1 MSEFR
6 KEPGEHVVAEVRKH
20 WFIFLLELLPF
31 AILAA
36 IPLLVPFFFSFLPP
50 EAQAFFEKEP
60 SFADPWVRFSLGI
73 WWLFLWLGAFN
84 TFTAYFLDAWLL
96 TNRRIVDIDQLGF
109 FSRQVSSFL
118 LDRVQDVTTDIHG
131 LLATVIDFGNIQVE
145 TAGMSQHFV
154 IKGIP
159 NPRHLRDLIL
169 AEVEKR
175 RSESTRQ
182 IP

>member
-1 MSEFR
+1 MPELHYES
-6 KEPGEHVVAEVRKH
+6 GEHKIAEVRKH

-31 AILAA
+31 AIFAA
-36 IPLLVPFFFSFLPP
+36 IPFLVPFFLSLVPA
-50 EAQAFFEKEP
+50 EMQTMFETVP
-60 SFADPWVRFSLGI
+60 SFEDAWVRFALGI

-96 TNRRIVDIDQLGF
+96 TNRRIVDIDQQGF
-109 FSRQVSSFL
+109 WSRQVSSFL

-145 TAGMSQHFV
+145 TAGAAQHFI
-154 IKGIP
+154 IKGTP

-169 AEVEKR
+169 AEVER
-175 RSESTRQ
+175 RRPEIPRQ
-182 IP
+182 P

>member
-1 MSEFR
+1 M
-6 KEPGEHVVAEVRKH
+6 VAEVRKH

-36 IPLLVPFFFSFLPP
+36 VPLLALFLFSFLPP
-50 EAQAFFEKEP
+50 ETRAFFEKEP
-60 SFADPWVRFSLGI
+60 SLADPWIRFSLGI

-84 TFTAYFLDAWLL
+84 TFTAYYLDAWLL

-131 LLATVIDFGNIQVE
+131 FLATVIDFGNIQVE
-145 TAGMSQHFV
+145 TASAAQHFV
-154 IKGIP
+154 IKGIS

-175 RSESTRQ
+175 KQEAPRQ
-182 IP
+182 IL